1 MKKVL
6 VLSAVALLLST
17 GCVSAAKFD
26 LAEKD
31 LAERTKERDALAA
44 QNDTLQKQVKS
55 QSEEIDALKKS
66 TEDLQVRVNE
76 LSPQAARAAQ
86 LEKATQTYQ
95 NLQKK
100 LEKEIQE
107 GQIQVKEMKDRLTV
121 TMVDKVIFPSGSA
134 EISKKGKEVLDKVIT
149 ILKDVKDKR
158 IQVEGHTDNVPIVS
172 SLKKR
177 FPTNWELST
186 GRATEV
192 VRYLQEAGGL
202 DPKQLSASGYGENQ
216 PVASN
221 DTEEGRRKN
230 RRIEIVLLPLLP
242 R

>member
-1 MKKVL
+1 MRKFL

-17 GCVSAAKFD
+17 GCVSAAKYD
-26 LAEKD
+26 LVQKD
-31 LAERTKERDALAA
+31 LDERTKERDSLTEKSDMLSKQMMA
-44 QNDTLQKQVKS
+44 QAV
-55 QSEEIDALKKS
+55 EIDNLKK
-66 TEDLQVRVNE
+66 ENQDLQNKVNE
-76 LSPQAARAAQ
+76 LSPKAERAEQ

-95 NLQKK
+95 DLAKK

-107 GQIQVKEMKDRLTV
+107 GQIEITEMKNRLTV
-121 TMVDKVIFPSGSA
+121 TMVDKIIFPSGSA
-134 EISKKGKEVLDKVIT
+134 QISKEGKKVLNKVID

-202 DPKQLSASGYGENQ
+202 DAKLLSATGYSEYQ

-221 DTEEGRRKN
+221 ESETGKRKN
-230 RRIEIVLLPLLP
+230 RRIEIVLLPLLK
-242 R
+242 